1 VSAPVLLEA
10 KHLTR
15 DYALRTPHGLSS
27 GKVLRAVNDVSFALE
42 QGSVL
47 GIVGESGCGK
57 STLARIVMALDRP
70 TFGEVLLEDDSLFQL
85 SASALRQRRRDF
97 QMVFQDPYGSLDP
110 RHSVGRI
117 VAEPLHL
124 GGGTSKRERDA
135 LVTEVLESVGLKA
148 TDAARYPHEFS
159 GGQRQR
165 IAIARA
171 LITKPKL
178 IVADEAV
185 SALDLSVQA
194 QILRLLMELKARN
207 GLTVL
212 FISHNLG
219 VIEEIADRVGVMY
232 AGRLIEIGA
241 TKDVLHHP
249 QQEYTQRLLDAEPTL
264 DVIGRRS
271 KRLKTASN

>member
-1 VSAPVLLEA
+1 MTDAPLLDV
-10 KHLTR
+10 KNLTR
-15 DYALRTPHGLSS
+15 DYVLRS
-27 GKVLRAVNDVSFALE
+27 GGAFAPRQTLRAVDDVSFSIARGE
-42 QGSVL
+42 VL

-70 TFGEVLLEDDSLFQL
+70 TAGEVLLEGTSLFQL
-85 SASALRQRRRDF
+85 PAAALRQRRRDF

-117 VAEPLHL
+117 IAEPLHL
-124 GGGTSKRERDA
+124 IGRASDHRARVAAT
-135 LVTEVLESVGLKA
+135 LESVGLRA
-148 TDAARYPHEFS
+148 DDAKRYPHEFS

-171 LITKPKL
+171 LMTGPKL
-178 IVADEAV
+178 LVADEAV

-207 GLTVL
+207 ALTVL

-219 VIEEIADRVGVMY
+219 VVEEIADRVGVMY
-232 AGRLIEIGA
+232 AGKLVELGPA
-241 TKDVLHHP
+241 ADVLHHP
-249 QQEYTQRLLDAEPTL
+249 QHDYTQRLLDAEPTL
-264 DVIGRRS
+264 DMIGRR
-271 KRLKTASN
+271 KRAGG

>member
-1 VSAPVLLEA
+1 MTAPLLEV

-15 DYALRTPHGLSS
+15 DYLLRSRDAFARQT
-27 GKVLRAVNDVSFALE
+27 LRAVDDVSLSVARGE
-42 QGSVL
+42 VL

-57 STLARIVMALDRP
+57 STLARIVMALDKP
-70 TFGEVLLEDDSLFQL
+70 TAGEVLLEGTSLF
-85 SASALRQRRRDF
+85 ALGAAELRKRRRDF

-117 VAEPLHL
+117 IAEPLHL
-124 GGGTSKRERDA
+124 EGRTAAVDDRVA
-135 LVTEVLESVGLKA
+135 AMLESVGLKP
-148 TDAARYPHEFS
+148 TDAKRYPHEFS

-171 LITKPKL
+171 LMTQPKL
-178 IVADEAV
+178 LVADEAV

-194 QILRLLMELKARN
+194 QILHLLMQLKERN
-207 GLTVL
+207 GLTML

-232 AGRLIEIGA
+232 AGKLVEIGA
-241 TKDVLHHP
+241 TSDVLHRP
-249 QQEYTQRLLDAEPTL
+249 QHAYTQRLLDAEPTL
-264 DVIGRRS
+264 DMIGRR
-271 KRLKTASN
+271 RRVAT

>member
-1 VSAPVLLEA
+1 MTAPLLEV

-15 DYALRTPHGLSS
+15 DYLLRSRDGFARQT
-27 GKVLRAVNDVSFALE
+27 LRAVDDVSLSVARGE
-42 QGSVL
+42 VL

-57 STLARIVMALDRP
+57 STLARIVMALDKP
-70 TFGEVLLEDDSLFQL
+70 TAGEVLLEGTSLF
-85 SASALRQRRRDF
+85 ALGATELRKRRRDF

-117 VAEPLHL
+117 IAEPLHL
-124 GGGTSKRERDA
+124 EGRTAAVGDRVA
-135 LVTEVLESVGLKA
+135 AMLESVGLKA
-148 TDAARYPHEFS
+148 ADARRYPHEFS

-171 LITKPKL
+171 LMTQPKL
-178 IVADEAV
+178 LVADEAV

-194 QILRLLMELKARN
+194 QILHLLMELRERN
-207 GLTVL
+207 GLTML

-232 AGRLIEIGA
+232 AGKLVEIGA
-241 TKDVLHHP
+241 TSEVLHRP
-249 QQEYTQRLLDAEPTL
+249 QHAYTQRLLDAEPTL
-264 DVIGRRS
+264 DMIGRR
-271 KRLKTASN
+271 RRVTA

>member
-1 VSAPVLLEA
+1 MTEPLLEV

-15 DYALRTPHGLSS
+15 DYLLRSRDGFARQS
-27 GKVLRAVNDVSFALE
+27 LRAVDDVSLSVARGE
-42 QGSVL
+42 VL

-70 TFGEVLLEDDSLFQL
+70 TAGEVLLEGTSLFTL
-85 SASALRQRRRDF
+85 GAAELRRRRRDF

-117 VAEPLHL
+117 IAEPLHL
-124 GGGTSKRERDA
+124 ESRAATIADRVA
-135 LVTEVLESVGLKA
+135 AALESVGLKA
-148 TDAARYPHEFS
+148 DDAKRYPHEFS

-171 LITKPKL
+171 LMTSPKL
-178 IVADEAV
+178 LVADEAV

-194 QILRLLMELKARN
+194 QILQLLMDLKRRN
-207 GLTVL
+207 GLTML

-232 AGRLIEIGA
+232 AGKLVEIGA
-241 TKDVLHHP
+241 TGEVLHRP
-249 QQEYTQRLLDAEPTL
+249 QHAYTQRLLDAEPTL
-264 DVIGRRS
+264 DMIGRR
-271 KRLKTASN
+271 RRVTA